1 MAMDRLTSSLR
12 GAERRR
18 RERFPQLPPPM
29 GDYPIFPDTS
39 AWPVVF
45 PELPPAPD
53 GGPRRPPGLSHA
65 AGARADTARGAAHSG
80 AHAHVPGTPA
90 GPRYSR

>member
-29 GDYPIFPDTS
+29 GDYPVFPDTS
-39 AWPVVF
+39 AWPVAR
-45 PELPPAPD
+45 LAARPARIS
-53 GGPRRPPGLSHA
+53 RRASNMASYCSIALLRPGSCHNSVALCSLSRQKDVSA
-65 AGARADTARGAAHSG
+65 ASE
-80 AHAHVPGTPA
+80 
-90 GPRYSR
+90 